1 MPAELGFRGAA
12 VRDGVRLETITVAWM
27 ALEAVVAIGAGVA
40 ARSVLLTAFGA
51 DSVVELISGG
61 VLLWRLRAEGAEAGD
76 ARLERVER
84 IATAISA
91 ALLVLLC
98 AYVALTSVAGLVIG
112 IIPQPSRIGLGVS
125 AVALLAMPLLAWRKR
140 AVNEVLRSPA
150 LRADI
155 AESTTCAYLAAV
167 TLAGVAVNGL
177 TGFWWAEYLGAIL
190 LLRWLV
196 PETREALA
204 ALRGHRDEETGD

>member
-1 MPAELGFRGAA
+1 MSSEPRFRAVA
-12 VRDGVRLETITVAWM
+12 VREGVRLETITVVWM
-27 ALEAVVAIGAGVA
+27 AVEAALAIGAGVA

-51 DSVVELISGG
+51 DSVIELISGA
-61 VLLWRLRAEGAEAGD
+61 VLLWRLKADGGD
-76 ARLERVER
+76 SAVPSVER
-84 IATAISA
+84 AATAISA

-98 AYVALTSVAGLVIG
+98 AYVALTSVAGLALG
-112 IIPQPSRIGLGVS
+112 IVPQPSAVGVAVA
-125 AVALLAMPLLAWRKR
+125 AVALVAMPLLAWRKR
-140 AVNEVLRSPA
+140 AVNEVLRSAA

-196 PETREALA
+196 PEAREAFE
-204 ALRGHRDEETGD
+204 ALRGAAHDHGDD